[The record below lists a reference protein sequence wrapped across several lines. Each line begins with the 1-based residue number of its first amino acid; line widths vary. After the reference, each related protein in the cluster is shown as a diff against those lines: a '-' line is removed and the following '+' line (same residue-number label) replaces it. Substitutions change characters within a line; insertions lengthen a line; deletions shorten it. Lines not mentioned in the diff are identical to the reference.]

1 MFAPLCFPYA
11 DHWITVV
18 MWLHEDNYYIRVY
31 NSYPQYRKYD
41 KHVACMFS
49 FLYHKMQPK
58 TKVKWLMRLPH
69 DRLEQ
74 RPSDNRC
81 GVFVIARAWQVLCG
95 QFLTHKFT
103 CRENVW
109 SIGSYLSFKFLTYDA
124 SLCGDDVRSC
134 SKIVNRMRSMWI
146 KYFFISHNH
155 YVSVKKVLIKSNLL
169 YGLVINNY
177 EAKR

>member
-1 MFAPLCFPYA
+1 MQDGAIDVDCEDQLSCQEPAIKVYLSQNKSWCECIEEGQILFAPLCFPYA

-109 SIGSYLSFKFLTYDA
+109 AIGSYLSCKFLTYDA
-124 SLCGDDVRSC
+124 SLCGDDVATAR
-134 SKIVNRMRSMWI
+134 
-146 KYFFISHNH
+146 
-155 YVSVKKVLIKSNLL
+155 
-169 YGLVINNY
+169 
-177 EAKR
+177 